1 MEQRLP
7 ESHIQDQ
14 HLKDLGGRKNLKP
27 IRKTTHGITRTLKLM
42 LIIWKQSSL
51 SKQLLH

>member
-1 MEQRLP
+1 MGQRLP

-14 HLKDLGGRKNLKP
+14 HLKDLGGRKHLKP
-27 IRKTTHGITRTLKLM
+27 IRRTTHDITRTLELM